1 MLAIKPQPDAK
12 QKPKKDKVR
21 TRAVARPGGSR
32 PRPADACVPQGT
44 NKEEACRLAV
54 EAADALASA
63 PGDLP
68 ADEDALAAAP
78 ALQRLRELQLPDKV
92 LRRAIAAVLEHALH
106 GAAPPE
112 GAGLPGAACAVVR
125 AVKRAPQADALRALV
140 QHAAPH
146 ERLPALLAHAVTQ
159 RLLALAEL
167 GAWCEGGAHYP
178 LLLLVLQELKA
189 LAGME
194 RLTLLYDESK
204 INLCAHVAEH
214 ERRDGEAPDDLGALA
229 APAALDALEARGLAA
244 LVPQLRVT
252 AQLARQLQAE
262 PAPHQLYRWIK
273 ANVEPPVRHNQAFV
287 STLVALVARHVTAQA
302 GSADKQPDKAAL
314 EREKVLL
321 HIFVHVTAHRFLFI
335 KAPVAGGA
343 CVHYYFPPPN
353 FALSYVE
360 TGALYH

>member
-1 MLAIKPQPDAK
+1 M
-12 QKPKKDKVR
+12 
-21 TRAVARPGGSR
+21 
-32 PRPADACVPQGT
+32 
-44 NKEEACRLAV
+44 EAT
-54 EAADALASA
+54 DALAAA
-63 PGDLP
+63 PGELP
-68 ADEDALAAAP
+68 ADEAALAAAP

-106 GAAPPE
+106 GAAPAAPAA
-112 GAGLPGAACAVVR
+112 GPGLPGLPGAACAVVR

-146 ERLPALLAHAVTQ
+146 ERLPALLAHAVAQ

-214 ERRDGEAPDDLGALA
+214 ERRDGEAPDDLAALA

-287 STLVALVARHVTAQA
+287 STLVALVARHVSAQA

-314 EREKVLL
+314 EREKVPLRL
-321 HIFVHVTAHRFLFI
+321 REPSPLVL
-335 KAPVAGGA
+335 
-343 CVHYYFPPPN
+343 
-353 FALSYVE
+353 E
-360 TGALYH
+360 TRS

>member
-1 MLAIKPQPDAK
+1 M
-12 QKPKKDKVR
+12 
-21 TRAVARPGGSR
+21 
-32 PRPADACVPQGT
+32 
-44 NKEEACRLAV
+44 
-54 EAADALASA
+54 EAADALAAA

-68 ADEDALAAAP
+68 LDEDALAAAP

-106 GAAPPE
+106 APAP
-112 GAGLPGAACAVVR
+112 GAGLAGAACAVVR

-146 ERLPALLAHAVTQ
+146 ERLPALLAHAVAQ

-214 ERRDGEAPDDLGALA
+214 ERRDGDAPDDLAALA

-314 EREKVLL
+314 EREKVPPRPTRASSTFPL
-321 HIFVHVTAHRFLFI
+321 A
-335 KAPVAGGA
+335 AG
-343 CVHYYFPPPN
+343 VRPEIRPPEYL
-353 FALSYVE
+353 AGVVCDEGGSGSLRSRYE
-360 TGALYH
+360 